1 MVLHLSVIGRRKKS
15 VTATTY
21 DIANT
26 HTHAHG
32 KEKEG
37 MQENH
42 STGGEREKV

>member
-26 HTHAHG
+26 HTHTHTERKR
-32 KEKEG
+32 KECRRITA
-37 MQENH
+37 QE
-42 STGGEREKV
+42 EREKV